1 MSPTADAPPWD
12 PSSSD
17 FPISSARG
25 ELYNVRMAGFR
36 VVLGDDHGL
45 VRSGVRSL
53 LVAHGVDVVGEAA
66 DGRALL
72 ALVRAEKPD
81 IALVDISM
89 PLLDGL
95 EATRRIAR
103 FHPGTRVVILTMH
116 DDERFVARA
125 REAGAA
131 AYVLKDACVEELIS
145 TVARVGGGERFLGEP
160 DGSVVEELTS
170 REREVLQ
177 LVLEGKKNA
186 EIARVIG
193 RSVHTVRSHRARL
206 MRKLRIR
213 TAADWAEAAERLG
226 IAVCA
231 ATPKE
236 TK

>member
-1 MSPTADAPPWD
+1 
-12 PSSSD
+12 
-17 FPISSARG
+17 
-25 ELYNVRMAGFR
+25 MAGFR
-36 VVLGDDHGL
+36 VAIGDDHGL

-53 LVAHGVDVVGEAA
+53 LVAHGIDVVGEAA

-95 EATRRIAR
+95 EAARRIAR
-103 FHPGTRVVILTMH
+103 LHSGTRVVILTMH
-116 DDERFVARA
+116 DDGRFVARA

-131 AYVLKDACVEELIS
+131 AYVLKDACVEDLVSI
-145 TVARVGGGERFLGEP
+145 VARVGRGERLLGEP

-186 EIARVIG
+186 EIARVIE

-206 MRKLRIR
+206 MRKLRICR
-213 TAADWAEAAERLG
+213 AADWAEAAERLG
-226 IAVCA
+226 IAVCV

-236 TK
+236 TQ